1 MTTLAALCQ
10 IVCRPPLRFT
20 LSDSAMLAANLG
32 MLLVALSWGTMIP
45 SMKHLLLGWDP
56 YFLALARYGL
66 AVPPMLVL
74 LRLTERDLPWYAGF
88 APWRWWLLGMV
99 GIGFFPPLYTVG
111 LAHCNPVTAAILSS
125 TSPAITAIVGRK
137 IGRAHV

>member
-1 MTTLAALCQ
+1 
-10 IVCRPPLRFT
+10 
-20 LSDSAMLAANLG
+20 MLAANLG

-88 APWRWWLLGMV
+88 APWRWCFWAWWGS
-99 GIGFFPPLYTVG
+99 
-111 LAHCNPVTAAILSS
+111 ASS
-125 TSPAITAIVGRK
+125 RRSIR
-137 IGRAHV
+137 